1 MKILITTDLF
11 RPAINGVVTSVL
23 NLERELEKNGHEV
36 KILAVS
42 DTCSTYQMENV
53 YYIRSVPAKI
63 YPDVRIPVS
72 RGRAYVQEI
81 IEWNPDVIHSQCEF
95 FSFGFAKRIAR
106 KTGAILLHTYHT
118 LYEQYTE
125 YVPFG
130 KNVSREMLGKWMKM
144 RLSCVDA
151 VIAPTKK
158 VERTLREYGL
168 TESEIAVI
176 PSGICLDKF
185 QQPCEEEKIKQLRIK
200 YDIPQEA
207 MVLLSLGR
215 LGFEKRVDEL
225 IYGMCHLVKHGENVR
240 LLIVGDGP
248 ARASLEELTEK
259 LRLGTYVKFTG
270 MAAPEDI
277 ANYYQLGDL
286 FVCAS
291 TSETQGLTYIEA
303 MASGLPLVC
312 RKDACLYGV
321 LEEGGNGYSY
331 ENLNEFSGIVSRI
344 LKEPL
349 WMEKAAEHSRNNA
362 RKFGTEQFGNMV
374 LNLYQKEVWR
384 GEYERNESIALC
396 EKRED
401 CVEKWSRTC
410 NVHAK
415 KCS

>member
-1 MKILITTDLF
+1 MK
-11 RPAINGVVTSVL
+11 
-23 NLERELEKNGHEV
+23 H
-36 KILAVS
+36 
-42 DTCSTYQMENV
+42 
-53 YYIRSVPAKI
+53 
-63 YPDVRIPVS
+63 
-72 RGRAYVQEI
+72 
-81 IEWNPDVIHSQCEF
+81 
-95 FSFGFAKRIAR
+95 R
-106 KTGAILLHTYHT
+106 K
-118 LYEQYTE
+118 
-125 YVPFG
+125 
-130 KNVSREMLGKWMKM
+130 
-144 RLSCVDA
+144 
-151 VIAPTKK
+151 
-158 VERTLREYGL
+158 
-168 TESEIAVI
+168 
-176 PSGICLDKF
+176 
-185 QQPCEEEKIKQLRIK
+185 
-200 YDIPQEA
+200 
-207 MVLLSLGR
+207 
-215 LGFEKRVDEL
+215 
-225 IYGMCHLVKHGENVR
+225 NVR
-240 LLIVGDGP
+240 LLIVVDGP

-331 ENLNEFSGIVSRI
+331 ENLNEFSEIVSRI

-349 WMEKAAEHSRNNA
+349 WMEKAVEHSRNNA

>member
-185 QQPCEEEKIKQLRIK
+185 QQPCEEEKIKQLRI
-200 YDIPQEA
+200 
-207 MVLLSLGR
+207 LSL
-215 LGFEKRVDEL
+215 
-225 IYGMCHLVKHGENVR
+225 IH
-240 LLIVGDGP
+240 I
-248 ARASLEELTEK
+248 
-259 LRLGTYVKFTG
+259 
-270 MAAPEDI
+270 
-277 ANYYQLGDL
+277 
-286 FVCAS
+286 
-291 TSETQGLTYIEA
+291 SEPTR
-303 MASGLPLVC
+303 P
-312 RKDACLYGV
+312 
-321 LEEGGNGYSY
+321 
-331 ENLNEFSGIVSRI
+331 
-344 LKEPL
+344 
-349 WMEKAAEHSRNNA
+349 
-362 RKFGTEQFGNMV
+362 
-374 LNLYQKEVWR
+374 
-384 GEYERNESIALC
+384 
-396 EKRED
+396 
-401 CVEKWSRTC
+401 
-410 NVHAK
+410 
-415 KCS
+415 

>member
-106 KTGAILLHTYHT
+106 KTGAVLLHTYHT

-168 TESEIAVI
+168 TESEITVI

-207 MVLLSLGR
+207 RVLLSLGR
-215 LGFEKRVDEL
+215 LGFEKRSMNYL
-225 IYGMCHLVKHGENVR
+225 WNVSF
-240 LLIVGDGP
+240 GQTWG
-248 ARASLEELTEK
+248 K
-259 LRLGTYVKFTG
+259 C
-270 MAAPEDI
+270 AAADCR
-277 ANYYQLGDL
+277 GW
-286 FVCAS
+286 
-291 TSETQGLTYIEA
+291 TSESK
-303 MASGLPLVC
+303 SGGTDRETSTWNLCKIYWDGSTGRYSKLLSI
-312 RKDACLYGV
+312 RRSFCLC
-321 LEEGGNGYSY
+321 
-331 ENLNEFSGIVSRI
+331 ID
-344 LKEPL
+344 K
-349 WMEKAAEHSRNNA
+349 
-362 RKFGTEQFGNMV
+362 
-374 LNLYQKEVWR
+374 
-384 GEYERNESIALC
+384 
-396 EKRED
+396 
-401 CVEKWSRTC
+401 
-410 NVHAK
+410 
-415 KCS
+415 

>member
-11 RPAINGVVTSVL
+11 WPAINGVVTSVL
-23 NLERELEKNGHEV
+23 NLERELEANGHEV

-42 DTCSTYQMENV
+42 DTCSTYRTENV

-63 YPDVRIPVS
+63 YPNVRIPVS

-81 IEWNPDVIHSQCEF
+81 IEWAPDIVHSQCEF
-95 FSFGFAKRIAR
+95 FSFGFAKRIAHQ
-106 KTGAILLHTYHT
+106 TGAALLHTYHT

-125 YVPFG
+125 YVPFA
-130 KNVSREMLGKWMKM
+130 KSLSREMLGKWMKM

-168 TESEIAVI
+168 TESKIAVI
-176 PSGICLDKF
+176 PSGICLEKF
-185 QQPCEEEKIKQLRIK
+185 QKKCSEEELKQLRAT

-207 MVLLSLGR
+207 RVLLSLGR

-225 IYGMCHLVKHGENVR
+225 IYGMCHLIKHGENVR

-248 ARASLEELTEK
+248 ARASLEELTER
-259 LRLGTYVKFTG
+259 LRLGTYVKFAG
-270 MAAPEDI
+270 MAAPEDTPK
-277 ANYYQLGDL
+277 YYQLGDL

-321 LEEGGNGYSY
+321 LEEAGNGYSY
-331 ENLNEFSGIVSRI
+331 ENLNEFSEAVSRM
-344 LKEPL
+344 LKEPS

-374 LNLYQKEVWR
+374 MNVYRKELWR
-384 GEYERNESIALC
+384 GVYERNESAALC
-396 EKRED
+396 EKRENRI
-401 CVEKWSRTC
+401 EKWGRTC
-410 NVHAK
+410 NAHAK
-415 KCS
+415 KFS